1 MQAMVLGKER
11 QIETTLGQ
19 VEPLRVS
26 GDEWRLREL
35 ILNVVDNAVKYS
47 SPGGIVQIGV
57 TQHHGMAR
65 ILVQD
70 HGIGMTPDEQRLVFD
85 RFYRTDAA
93 RAHAQKG
100 TGLGLSICKWIT
112 EAHHGTIEV
121 TSTFGQGSCFT
132 ISLPLLP
139 ADFLFA

>member
-1 MQAMVLGKER
+1 M
-11 QIETTLGQ
+11 TL
-19 VEPLRVS
+19 
-26 GDEWRLREL
+26 
-35 ILNVVDNAVKYS
+35 
-47 SPGGIVQIGV
+47 
-57 TQHHGMAR
+57 
-65 ILVQD
+65 
-70 HGIGMTPDEQRLVFD
+70 DEQRLVFD

-132 ISLPLLP
+132 ISLPILPTDLSSLTIPVFSFTLTPALSRLWGERKNYKLQRLLDP
-139 ADFLFA
+139 RSGRGLYMFTHSLRQAQDRR